1 MKYLSLLTIVLIGCT
16 KEQITVYNAKIIN
29 KTSHS
34 IVIKPYFQ
42 GAVPNEKTVHL
53 EANQSFEIA
62 TGTDRGIVPDGG
74 FDSYYLS
81 GSDSI
86 AVVFDG
92 SYRMVHYFL
101 QPAILAPRHY
111 LITSNRNL
119 YNKDNYTYT
128 FTDVSKNRWENRY
141 EYNITE
147 QDYLDTQ

>member
-1 MKYLSLLTIVLIGCT
+1 MVLTGCT
-16 KEQITVYNAKIIN
+16 REQMTVYHAKITN

-42 GAVPNEKTVHL
+42 GVVPNERTINL
-53 EANQSFEIA
+53 GANQSFEIA
-62 TGTDRGIVPDGG
+62 AGSDRGIVSNAG

-81 GSDSI
+81 GSDSV

-101 QPAILAPRHY
+101 QPASLSPRHY
-111 LITSNRNL
+111 LLTSNRNL
-119 YNKDNYTYT
+119 YNKDNYSYT
-128 FTDVSKNRWENRY
+128 FTDVSKNRRESWY